1 MWCAHITGDIMG
13 LSQPVPHNY
22 IAVPHEL
29 NTEKN
34 AIKGQKI
41 EKGIK
46 FISNAESSII

>member
-1 MWCAHITGDIMG
+1 MG

-22 IAVPHEL
+22 IAVPHEW

-34 AIKGQKI
+34 AIGGQKI

-46 FISNAESSII
+46 CISNVESTTV

>member
-1 MWCAHITGDIMG
+1 MG

-22 IAVPHEL
+22 IAVSNEW

-34 AIKGQKI
+34 AIESQKI

-46 FISNAESSII
+46 CISNAESSTI